1 MRLSP
6 KAHARVLSIPI
17 ALGEPVQS
25 EVGFFLSAGGDPSS
39 SSSWSGGQVVRM
51 VSPERAGRP
60 APGKLGPAGRAIVSL
75 EGARGGAE
83 PASSEVHP
91 AGRRI
96 VSLEPTR

>member
-75 EGARGGAE
+75 EGAVRSGS
-83 PASSEVHP
+83 ASSGLGP
-91 AGRRI
+91 AGRAI
-96 VSLEPTR
+96 VSLEGAV